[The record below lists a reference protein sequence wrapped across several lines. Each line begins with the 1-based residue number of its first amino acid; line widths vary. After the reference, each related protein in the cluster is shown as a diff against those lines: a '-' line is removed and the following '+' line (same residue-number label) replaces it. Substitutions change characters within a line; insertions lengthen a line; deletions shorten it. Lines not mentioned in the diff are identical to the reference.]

1 MCNAV
6 YHVLWSCEDGPGG
19 PKLWP
24 SWGKRVLWS
33 SFTRCHHTIPYS
45 TISYHTISYHTI
57 WYHTISYHTIS
68 YHVISYHNIPYRTE
82 PYHTIPYHTMLY
94 HIIPYHTIQYH
105 HTSPSY
111 PTIHLCLLQPRLAQS
126 GQKWVETHFTIF
138 AAGGVVC
145 NIFICQT
152 TNAWSFRKD
161 RCGGAHINK
170 GPLWTF
176 IWLMVMLPRLPAFD
190 AQPIS

>member
-1 MCNAV
+1 MQCTM
-6 YHVLWSCEDGPGG
+6 SCEVVKTGLADPNYGPAEGSASSDR
-19 PKLWP
+19 P
-24 SWGKRVLWS
+24 SPAAI
-33 SFTRCHHTIPYS
+33 IPYHTLPYHIIS
-45 TISYHTISYHTI
+45 YHIISYHTISYHI
-57 WYHTISYHTIS
+57 
-68 YHVISYHNIPYRTE
+68 IPYRTI
-82 PYHTIPYHTMLY
+82 PYYYTIPYHALPY
-94 HIIPYHTIQYH
+94 HTIPYHTIQYH

-138 AAGGVVC
+138 VAGGVVC

-161 RCGGAHINK
+161 RCGGAHINE